1 MIRQLALTVITLF
14 AITVSN
20 AQSVGI
26 NTDNSQPNS
35 SAMLD
40 VKSTNKGFLPPRVSL
55 TSTADVTTVASP
67 ANGLLVYNTNTSI
80 TNGTGIGLY
89 YYNGTRWVPCG
100 QDNFQLILGT
110 WKIKSHEI
118 ENFSGNINNT
128 KQIEVFVNSTLT
140 FNTDQTYASVYEGN
154 PPTTGT
160 WEMVNSNYYVFDK
173 NTSAERFYYIL
184 VLDSKNLVI
193 RGPFRSNGSLVNTL
207 NYLFTSYSTR
217 L

>member
-55 TSTADVTTVASP
+55 TSTADVTTVTSP

-80 TNGTGIGLY
+80 TNGTGIGFY

-100 QDNFQLILGT
+100 QDNTIVIQGT
-110 WKIKSHEI
+110 WTVKNI
-118 ENFSGNINNT
+118 EQELYSGNTFTGKQFTNPTGNT
-128 KQIEVFVNSTLT
+128 FA
-140 FNTDQTYASVYEGN
+140 FNANGSYTSVYQSN
-154 PPTTGT
+154 PPETGT
-160 WEMVNSNYYVFDK
+160 WELLSPTYLVLDK
-173 NTSAERFYYIL
+173 NTANQRFYNI
-184 VLDSKNLVI
+184 VSLDNKSFVF
-193 RGPFRSNGSLVNTL
+193 RGPFDTNGRVISSLGYVLTN
-207 NYLFTSYSTR
+207 FYSK
-217 L
+217 

>member
-100 QDNFQLILGT
+100 QDNTIVIQGT
-110 WKIKSHEI
+110 WNIRNHEQ
-118 ENFSGNINNT
+118 ELYSTNT
-128 KQIEVFVNSTLT
+128 MSSKVILLLTNSTLA
-140 FNTDQTYASVYEGN
+140 FNSNGIYTSVYEGQTPQN
-154 PPTTGT
+154 GS
-160 WEMVNSNYYVFDK
+160 WELISSNYLVLDK
-173 NTSAERFYYIL
+173 NTSDERYYHIL
-184 VLDSKNLVI
+184 SIDNKSLIL
-193 RGPFRSNGSLVNTL
+193 RGPFKNNGAIVPNLG
-207 NYLFTSYSTR
+207 YLLTTYYSK
-217 L
+217 